1 MIVRD
6 LLISESENKA
16 IPVWALK
23 KADLETWKGE
33 HAGARAHWAET
44 QRFEAEEGRVLMLP
58 ADDGGIAGVL
68 LGLGDGGDP
77 FAFGALTQALPLGDY
92 RICEFSGADPY
103 LAALSWVLGAYRFT
117 RYAGKVK
124 EFPRLVLPEGVKKA
138 DVLRDA
144 GAVFL
149 VRDLVNT
156 PAGDLGPAEL
166 EEAARQLAK
175 AHGAKIDVITGD
187 ALLGANYPMVH
198 AVGRAAGAG
207 AEPRLIDIRW
217 GNPEGRKVTLVGKG
231 VCFDTGGLNLKPGNS
246 MGLMKKDMG
255 GAAHVLALG
264 QMIMERGLDICLR
277 ILVPA
282 VENAVAGNAFR
293 PGDVLQSRKGLTVE
307 IGNTD
312 AEGRLILADA
322 LAEADGEAP
331 ELLIDMATLTG
342 AARVALGPD
351 LPPYYTKDE
360 AFAGELQALAK
371 AHADPMW
378 RLPLWGPYDK
388 WLDSQIADVNH
399 ITENGFAG
407 SVTAALF
414 LSRFVEKAKTYVHFD
429 IYAWNPAAKPGR
441 PLGGAA
447 QTIRA
452 LDRYIARHFG

>member
-1 MIVRD
+1 MRD

-23 KADLETWKGE
+23 KDGLDAWKGE

-44 QRFEAEEGRVLMLP
+44 QRFEAEAGRVLMLP

-68 LGLGDGGDP
+68 LGLGNGEDAY
-77 FAFGALTQALPLGDY
+77 AFGALTQALPLGDY

-103 LAALSWVLGAYRFT
+103 HAALSWVLGAYRFT
-117 RYAGKVK
+117 RYAGKAK
-124 EFPRLVLPEGVKKA
+124 ELPRLVLPEGVEKEGI
-138 DVLRDA
+138 LRDA

-166 EEAARQLAK
+166 EEAARRLAK
-175 AHGAKIDVITGD
+175 AHGAEIEVITGD

-231 VCFDTGGLNLKPGNS
+231 VL
-246 MGLMKKDMG
+246 
-255 GAAHVLALG
+255 
-264 QMIMERGLDICLR
+264 
-277 ILVPA
+277 
-282 VENAVAGNAFR
+282 
-293 PGDVLQSRKGLTVE
+293 
-307 IGNTD
+307 
-312 AEGRLILADA
+312 
-322 LAEADGEAP
+322 
-331 ELLIDMATLTG
+331 ATLTG

-351 LPPYYTKDE
+351 LPPYYTKDD
-360 AFAGELQALAK
+360 AFAGELQALAE

-414 LSRFVEKAKTYVHFD
+414 LARFVEKAKTHVHFD

-441 PLGGAA
+441 PQGGAA
-447 QTIRA
+447 QTILA

>member
-1 MIVRD
+1 VRD

-23 KADLETWKGE
+23 KDGLDAWKGE

-44 QRFEAEEGRVLMLP
+44 QRFEAEAGRVLMLP

-68 LGLGDGGDP
+68 LGLGNGEDAY
-77 FAFGALTQALPLGDY
+77 AFGALTQALPLGDY

-103 LAALSWVLGAYRFT
+103 LATLSWVLGAYRFT
-117 RYAGKVK
+117 RYAGKAK
-124 EFPRLVLPEGVKKA
+124 ELPRLVLPEGVEKA
-138 DVLRDA
+138 GVLRDA

-175 AHGAKIDVITGD
+175 AHGAEIEVITGD

-351 LPPYYTKDE
+351 LPPYYTKDD
-360 AFAGELQALAK
+360 AFAGELQALAE

-414 LSRFVEKAKTYVHFD
+414 LARFVEKAKTHVHFD
-429 IYAWNPAAKPGR
+429 IYAWNPSAKPGR
-441 PLGGAA
+441 PQGGAA
-447 QTIRA
+447 QTILA

>member
-1 MIVRD
+1 MRD

-23 KADLETWKGE
+23 KDGLDAWKGE

-44 QRFEAEEGRVLMLP
+44 QRFEAEAGRVLMLP

-68 LGLGDGGDP
+68 LGLGNGEDAY
-77 FAFGALTQALPLGDY
+77 AFGALTQALPLGDY

-117 RYAGKVK
+117 RYAGKAK
-124 EFPRLVLPEGVKKA
+124 ELPRLVLPEGVEKA
-138 DVLRDA
+138 GVLRDA

-175 AHGAKIDVITGD
+175 AHGAEISVITGD

-264 QMIMERGLDICLR
+264 QMIMERGLNVCLR

-351 LPPYYTKDE
+351 LPPYYTKDD
-360 AFAGELQALAK
+360 AFAGELQALAE

-414 LSRFVEKAKTYVHFD
+414 LARFVEKAKTHVHFD

-441 PLGGAA
+441 PQGGAA
-447 QTIRA
+447 QTILA

>member
-1 MIVRD
+1 MRD

-23 KADLETWKGE
+23 KDGLDAWKGE

-44 QRFEAEEGRVLMLP
+44 QRFEAEAGRVLMLP

-68 LGLGDGGDP
+68 LGLGNGEDAY
-77 FAFGALTQALPLGDY
+77 AFGALTQALPLGDY

-103 LAALSWVLGAYRFT
+103 HAALSWVLGAYRFT
-117 RYAGKVK
+117 RYAGKAK
-124 EFPRLVLPEGVKKA
+124 ELPRLVLPDGVEKA
-138 DVLRDA
+138 GVLRDA

-175 AHGAKIDVITGD
+175 AHGAEIEVITGD

-351 LPPYYTKDE
+351 LPPYYTKDD
-360 AFAGELQALAK
+360 AFAGELQALAE

-414 LSRFVEKAKTYVHFD
+414 LARFVEKAKTHVHFD

-441 PLGGAA
+441 PQGGAA
-447 QTIRA
+447 QTILA